1 MSAVSLTEITCSASE
16 PGLAGQQCWC
26 VPSSRTRHGFPVYTA
41 VGLSSSAAG
50 NPHQPL
56 YGHYSCINPCGS
68 SRCMRRWVPKTLP
81 WVSSSVLPAP
91 WRSRSTLMVSPSACA
106 PPVETSA
113 GTSPALPP
121 QAPAPARPV
130 SAASAAT
137 AAWTVWP
144 AWTRLPAAVG
154 PGTSASTWWQE
165 TSR

>member
-1 MSAVSLTEITCSASE
+1 
-16 PGLAGQQCWC
+16 
-26 VPSSRTRHGFPVYTA
+26 
-41 VGLSSSAAG
+41 
-50 NPHQPL
+50 
-56 YGHYSCINPCGS
+56 
-68 SRCMRRWVPKTLP
+68 
-81 WVSSSVLPAP
+81 
-91 WRSRSTLMVSPSACA
+91 
-106 PPVETSA
+106 VETSA